1 MMSSRLYDTHI
12 HLDLFKNQDELIK
25 EIEDNKI
32 YTIAVTNLPIL
43 FTKLNNRLSSK
54 YIKPALGLH
63 PELLFEYQHHIPQMW
78 KLLDKTRYIGEVGL
92 DFKKGSHYKD
102 LQIAFFSELIERCN
116 ISGNKILTI
125 HSRGSA
131 NEVVSIVGDDF
142 TGKAILHWY
151 SGNKKTLKT
160 AIDNGCYFSINYSMV
175 KSNSGKELI
184 KMIPLDRILLET
196 DAPFVRFDNHPFSMM
211 NINKIIEKLSFIL
224 QKNKDEVSKVLWNN
238 FKNLIIEKSNTS

>member
-1 MMSSRLYDTHI
+1 MMNRRLYDTHL
-12 HLDLFKNQDELIK
+12 HLDLLKNQDELIK

-102 LQIAFFSELIERCN
+102 LQIAFFSELIEKCN
-116 ISGNKILTI
+116 NSGNKILTI

-131 NEVVSIVGDDF
+131 DEVVSIIGDDF

-151 SGNKKTLKT
+151 SGNKTTIKK
-160 AIDNGCYFSINYSMV
+160 AINNGLYFSINYSMV
-175 KSNSGKELI
+175 KSKSGKELI
-184 KMIPLDRILLET
+184 KNIPQDRLLLES
-196 DAPFVRFDNHPFSMM
+196 DAPFVKFDNNSFSITRIKKIVKELAKVLE
-211 NINKIIEKLSFIL
+211 INQLDIST
-224 QKNKDEVSKVLWNN
+224 VLWNN
-238 FKNLIIEKSNTS
+238 FKKLISE